1 MRIAFLSPSLS
12 PLFFVMLAGACSDRF
27 AATEPGLDADAG
39 DAGADVSAAVDA
51 ASELDE
57 HHAAAAE
64 CDTFGRTGEGDTC
77 RLFAYCGHGEFDV
90 DCSARF
96 TCICSQPEVD
106 GGATK
111 QIAAQ
116 PIFCES
122 AANDLKSAFAAAHQA
137 CGW

>member
-1 MRIAFLSPSLS
+1 VRNTSLVLSP
-12 PLFFVMLAGACSDRF
+12 FVVVAMLAASCSDRF
-27 AATEPGLDADAG
+27 AADEPIGG
-39 DAGADVSAAVDA
+39 DAGVGDGADVAAPVDA
-51 ASELDE
+51 SPEHDE
-57 HHAAAAE
+57 HHAAAAQ

-77 RLFAYCGHGEFDV
+77 KLFAYCGHGEFDL
-90 DCSARF
+90 DCTARF

-106 GGATK
+106 GGTK